1 MKLMLYWTLIGLQI
15 KRIKPAERRLPSPN
29 VTNWPDW
36 TDATRSFRVRSQS
49 GTSPGVFNE
58 EGACRKNRFLTAS
71 LTVSDDER
79 GAGELAVL
87 HLLLYDVLLQG
98 SCLSELR
105 RRQRS
110 SAPRL
115 QIDSIEMHCGS
126 YVPLCS
132 LLMSALHQQQL
143 EVPIGGAAPSF
154 TVSGQVF

>member
-1 MKLMLYWTLIGLQI
+1 MKSSWAVRWPVAVTTPVSWLTERALERRIYWMKLMLYWTLIGLQI

-58 EGACRKNRFLTAS
+58 EWACRKNRFLTAS

-79 GAGELAVL
+79 RAGELAVL

-105 RRQRS
+105 RLQRS

-115 QIDSIEMHCGS
+115 
-126 YVPLCS
+126 
-132 LLMSALHQQQL
+132 
-143 EVPIGGAAPSF
+143 
-154 TVSGQVF
+154 